1 MSSTSQ
7 TTAKEQV
14 KALELLSTLPE
25 LLTQHLT
32 KRPDAVAY
40 KYFDNAAQTWKDL
53 TFKDVYDIVH
63 EWRHAFAAHKSLQP
77 GDRVA
82 MLLPNCPEAVF
93 FDQSALSNVLVPVP
107 LHAIDTPKSSAF
119 ILNDSSS
126 KVLVTNKLLKW
137 KQIRDLGATPALEL
151 VVITDDENVDDLEAD
166 IPVMSLKTFLEK
178 GKGSELPTV
187 APKPTDL
194 AALVYTSG
202 TTGNPKGVMLTHRNI
217 LSNIRGVL
225 CNLMPYEHE
234 TMLSFLPFS
243 HTFERT
249 TTYYLSLALGFTV
262 GFNRSIARLQEDLKF
277 IRPTVLMS
285 VPRVYEMIYGKIR
298 DGLAKKSAFVN
309 YLFNWAV
316 EVGWRRFC
324 RENGLPVEPSS
335 RAWLD
340 PVVAG
345 FLDKKVGKPLRN
357 VFGDRIHLF
366 ISGGAALNVTV
377 AKVFLGLGVKIFQG
391 YGMTETSPIIA
402 VNKEGNNHP
411 NTVGPALPNLEVRL
425 GENDELQVRG
435 PSIMQGYWNRP
446 DATQEIFTADGW
458 LKTGDVVSIY
468 PDGHIRITG
477 RIKEIIVTSTGEKVP
492 PSDLEAAIESEG
504 LFQQA
509 MVLGDNRP
517 FITALVVVNP
527 DEWARLC
534 KTLGLDPENDA
545 SLKNPEAK
553 RAALRR
559 LKAATNSFPN
569 YGIPR
574 QVALLREP
582 WSIDNGLLTPT
593 LKIKRNVIRQR
604 YSDEI
609 EALYDIV
616 MKAPSEV

>member
-1 MSSTSQ
+1 MSSTTP

-32 KRPDAVAY
+32 KRPDAIAY
-40 KYFDNAAQTWKDL
+40 KYFDQAAQTWKDL

-63 EWRHAFAAHKSLQP
+63 EWRHAFAALPFLSA

-82 MLLPNCPEAVF
+82 MLLPNSPEAVF
-93 FDQSALSNVLVPVP
+93 FDQSVLANVLVPVP
-107 LHAIDTPKSSAF
+107 LHAVDTPKSSAF
-119 ILNDSSS
+119 ILNDSGA

-137 KQIRDLGATPALEL
+137 KQLRELNNTPALEL
-151 VVITDDENVDDLEAD
+151 VVITDDGDCDDTSGKV
-166 IPVMSLKTFLEK
+166 PVLSLKTFLAN
-178 GKGSELPTV
+178 GRGSTLPTV
-187 APKPTDL
+187 SPKPTDL

-225 CNLMPYEHE
+225 CNLMPNEHE
-234 TMLSFLPFS
+234 TLLSFLPFS

-249 TTYYLSLALGFTV
+249 TSYYLSLGLGFTLA
-262 GFNRSIARLQEDLKF
+262 FNRSIARLQDDLKT

-285 VPRVYEMIYGKIR
+285 VPRVYEMIYSKIR
-298 DGLAKKSAFVN
+298 DGLAKKPAYIR
-309 YLFNWAV
+309 YLFDWAV

-324 RENGLPVEPSS
+324 RENALPIEPSA

-340 PVVAG
+340 PIVAG

-357 VFGDRIHLF
+357 VFGDRIHLY
-366 ISGGAALNVTV
+366 ISGGAALNPTV
-377 AKVFLGLGVKIFQG
+377 ARIFLALGIRIFQG
-391 YGMTETSPIIA
+391 YGMTETSPIIS

-425 GENDELQVRG
+425 GDGDELQVRG
-435 PSIMQGYWNRP
+435 PSVMQGYWNRP
-446 DATQEIFTADGW
+446 DATAEIFTHDGW
-458 LKTGDVVSIY
+458 LRTGDVVSLY

-492 PSDLEAAIESEG
+492 PADLEAAIESEG
-504 LFQQA
+504 LFSQA
-509 MVLGDNRP
+509 LVLGDNRP
-517 FITALVVVNP
+517 YIVALTVINP
-527 DEWARLC
+527 DAWAELC
-534 KTLGLDPENDA
+534 ATLGLDPNDDA
-545 SLKNPEAK
+545 SLENPEAK

-559 LKAATNSFPN
+559 LKTATNRFPN

-574 QVALLREP
+574 QVCLLREP
-582 WSIDNGLLTPT
+582 WTIDNGLLTPT

-604 YSDEI
+604 FADQI
-609 EALYDIV
+609 EALYDMV
-616 MKAPSEV
+616 AKVD

>member
-7 TTAKEQV
+7 TQTSAKEQV

-40 KYFDNAAQTWKDL
+40 KYFDNASEGWKDL
-53 TFKDVYDIVH
+53 TFKNVYDIVH
-63 EWRHAFAAHKSLQP
+63 EWRHAFAAVEGLER

-93 FDQSALSNVLVPVP
+93 FDQAALANVLVPVP
-107 LHAIDTPKSSAF
+107 LHAVDTPKSSAF
-119 ILNDSSS
+119 ILHDSGA

-137 KQIRDLGATPALEL
+137 KQIRELNATPDLRL
-151 VVITDDENVDDLEAD
+151 VVITDEREDVDDLKAPV
-166 IPVMSLKTFLEK
+166 PVMSLKTFLAS
-178 GKGSELPTV
+178 GARSVLP
-187 APKPTDL
+187 AEGPKPTDL
-194 AALVYTSG
+194 AAIVYTSG

-225 CNLMPYEHE
+225 CNLMPHEHD
-234 TMLSFLPFS
+234 TMLSFLPLS

-249 TTYYLSLALGFTV
+249 TSYYLCLALGFTL
-262 GFNRSIARLQEDLKF
+262 GFNRSIARLQEDLKI

-285 VPRVYEMIYGKIR
+285 VPRVYEMIYSKIR
-298 DGLAKKSAFVN
+298 DGLAKKPRYIQ
-309 YLFNWAV
+309 YLFEWAV

-340 PVVAG
+340 PFVAG
-345 FLDKKVGKPLRN
+345 FLDRKVGRPLRE

-366 ISGGAALNVTV
+366 ISGGAALNTTV
-377 AKVFLGLGVKIFQG
+377 ARVFLALGVYIYQG

-402 VNKEGNNHP
+402 VNKVGNNHP

-425 GENDELQVRG
+425 GEGDELQVRG
-435 PSIMQGYWNRP
+435 PSVMQGYWNRP
-446 DATQEIFTADGW
+446 DATREIFTHDGW

-468 PDGHIRITG
+468 PDGLIRITG

-492 PSDLEAAIESEG
+492 PADLEAAIESEG
-504 LFQQA
+504 LFSQV
-509 MVLGDNRP
+509 MVVGDNRP
-517 FITALVVVNP
+517 YIVALAVVNP
-527 DEWARLC
+527 AEWSTLC
-534 KTLGLDPENDA
+534 TTLGIDPDDDA
-545 SLKNPEAK
+545 SLENTEAR

-559 LKAATNSFPN
+559 VKTATSRFPN
-569 YGIPR
+569 YGVPR

-582 WSIDNGLLTPT
+582 WTIENGLLTPT

-604 YSDEI
+604 FADQI
-609 EALYDIV
+609 EALYSLVARVD
-616 MKAPSEV
+616 

>member
-1 MSSTSQ
+1 M
-7 TTAKEQV
+7 
-14 KALELLSTLPE
+14 
-25 LLTQHLT
+25 
-32 KRPDAVAY
+32 
-40 KYFDNAAQTWKDL
+40 
-53 TFKDVYDIVH
+53 
-63 EWRHAFAAHKSLQP
+63 
-77 GDRVA
+77 
-82 MLLPNCPEAVF
+82 
-93 FDQSALSNVLVPVP
+93 
-107 LHAIDTPKSSAF
+107 
-119 ILNDSSS
+119 
-126 KVLVTNKLLKW
+126 
-137 KQIRDLGATPALEL
+137 
-151 VVITDDENVDDLEAD
+151 
-166 IPVMSLKTFLEK
+166 
-178 GKGSELPTV
+178 

-534 KTLGLDPENDA
+534 KTLGLDPEDDA